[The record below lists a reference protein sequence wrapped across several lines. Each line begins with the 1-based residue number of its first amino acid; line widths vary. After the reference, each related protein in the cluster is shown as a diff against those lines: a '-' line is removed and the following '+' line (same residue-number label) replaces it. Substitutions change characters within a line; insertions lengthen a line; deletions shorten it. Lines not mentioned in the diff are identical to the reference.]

1 MSITGFRQQAIC
13 LIIAIGGLLFGFD
26 TAVISGALLPLKQ
39 QFALDAVS
47 EGWLV
52 SSGLVGCIAGVLIT
66 GILSDRIGRKKT
78 IIIAAWMFLLSA
90 VGCAWASGISM
101 LVLFR
106 IVGGVGV
113 GMASVVSPMYITEFA
128 TARQRGQMVAYYQL
142 AITIGIVLAYAS
154 NAWLTGVEL
163 PFSPQTEVWRPMF
176 LTMALPSIL
185 YLLLLLKVPESPRWL
200 MKKGQSQ
207 KAADILQSIH
217 PKEEVEKEIYG
228 MTNAALKA
236 ENKNMSLLSP
246 AIRLPLLIGIVL
258 AVLQQFSGINA
269 IIYYGPGIFEAAGFD
284 SSNALLLQVVIGGVN
299 VLSTFI
305 AIRLVDKVGRKSLL
319 KIGLSG
325 IVLSLICCGILFYTG
340 NTQSP
345 VLLVLMLFY
354 IACFAFSLGPITW
367 IIINEIFPT
376 EVRVKAV
383 AFCTLMLWVAV
394 WAVGQFVP
402 WLLSVAGPAM
412 LFWIFALC
420 SLINFFFSWK
430 VVKETKGRSLEE
442 MEDVF
447 MAPH

>member
-26 TAVISGALLPLKQ
+26 TAVISGAILPLKQ
-39 QFALDAVS
+39 QFELDAIS

-52 SSGLVGCIAGVLIT
+52 SSGLVGCIVGVLIA

-90 VGCAWASGISM
+90 AGCAWASGIPM
-101 LVLFR
+101 LVFFR
-106 IVGGVGV
+106 IIGGIGV

-128 TARQRGQMVAYYQL
+128 AARRRGQMVAYYQL

-154 NAWLTGVEL
+154 NAWLTGIEV
-163 PFSPQTEVWRPMF
+163 PFFTTAEVWRPMF
-176 LTMALPSIL
+176 LAMALPSLL
-185 YLLLLLKVPESPRWL
+185 YLFLLIKVPESPRWL
-200 MKKGQSQ
+200 MKKGQPQ
-207 KAADILQSIH
+207 KAADILQSVH

-228 MTNAALKA
+228 MANAALKA
-236 ENKNMSLLSP
+236 ENKKMSLLSP

-284 SSNALLLQVVIGGVN
+284 SSNALLFQVVIGGVN

-319 KIGLSG
+319 KVGLSG

>member
-26 TAVISGALLPLKQ
+26 TAVISGAILPLKQ
-39 QFALDAVS
+39 QFALDAIS

-52 SSGLVGCIAGVLIT
+52 SSGLVGCIIGVLIA

-78 IIIAAWMFLLSA
+78 ITIAAWMFLLSA
-90 VGCAWASGISM
+90 AGCAWASGIPM
-101 LVLFR
+101 LVFFR
-106 IVGGVGV
+106 IIGGIGV

-128 TARQRGQMVAYYQL
+128 AARSRGQMVAYYQL

-154 NAWLTGVEL
+154 NAWLTGIEV
-163 PFSPQTEVWRPMF
+163 PFFTTAEVWRPMF
-176 LTMALPSIL
+176 LAMALPSLL
-185 YLLLLLKVPESPRWL
+185 YLILLIKVPESPRWL
-200 MKKGQSQ
+200 MKKGQPQ
-207 KAADILQSIH
+207 KAADILQSVH

-236 ENKNMSLLSP
+236 ENKHMSLLSP

-284 SSNALLLQVVIGGVN
+284 SSNALLFQVVIGSVN

-305 AIRLVDKVGRKSLL
+305 AIRLVDKYGRKSLL
-319 KIGLSG
+319 KAGLAG
-325 IVLSLICCGILFYTG
+325 IVLSLVLCGFLFYTG
-340 NTQSP
+340 QTQSP
-345 VLLVLMLFY
+345 FLLVLMLFY

-402 WLLSVAGPAM
+402 WLLAVAGPAV

-442 MEDVF
+442 MEDLF
-447 MAPH
+447 TAPH